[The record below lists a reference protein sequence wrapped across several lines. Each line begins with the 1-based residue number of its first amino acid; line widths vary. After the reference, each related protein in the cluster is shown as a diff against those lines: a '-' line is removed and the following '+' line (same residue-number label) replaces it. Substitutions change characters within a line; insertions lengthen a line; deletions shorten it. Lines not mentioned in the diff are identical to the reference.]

1 MLNLPESARKNE
13 KIISMEDEIMIREEK
28 NIRALRDEE
37 LDTVI
42 GGALNQNII
51 AQYDLKSK
59 DKKGL
64 KVLYAKVE
72 WAKGGSAVSSAGMQI
87 ESSLKELYNDPG
99 LKSISFET
107 NQGSWVS
114 FSREQL
120 GTLLKG

>member
-1 MLNLPESARKNE
+1 MNKENRNLVNL
-13 KIISMEDEIMIREEK
+13 DD
-28 NIRALRDEE
+28 NE
-37 LDTVI
+37 LDNIV
-42 GGALNQNII
+42 GGAFNQNII

-72 WAKGGSAVSSAGMQI
+72 WAKGGSAVSSAGMQT
-87 ESSLKELYNDPG
+87 ESSLKELYNDIG